1 MSEAVSGEV
10 WGRVGMCRVVEVSA
24 FLKNYFPIALL
35 GISHKNL
42 YTEVPRSF
50 NHSNLKLETTQLSC
64 YD

>member
-35 GISHKNL
+35 GNSLREMKIYFHTK
-42 YTEVPRSF
+42 TCTQRC
-50 NHSNLKLETTQLSC
+50 LEALITVT
-64 YD
+64 